1 MAQYTSTMGGGEKQ
15 QQQQQQ
21 QDEHESDEETRDYW
35 EYVEEQMALLRVHF
49 PLSSAQDRYNIA
61 DKSWDEMMK
70 IVVKR
75 ESEMDQDEEIEE

>member
-1 MAQYTSTMGGGEKQ
+1 MGGGDKDVVKQ
-15 QQQQQQ
+15 EE
-21 QDEHESDEETRDYW
+21 DDEETRDYW

-49 PLSSAQDRYNIA
+49 PLSTAQDRYNIA

-75 ESEMDQDEEIEE
+75 ENEMDEDEDDGEEIEE